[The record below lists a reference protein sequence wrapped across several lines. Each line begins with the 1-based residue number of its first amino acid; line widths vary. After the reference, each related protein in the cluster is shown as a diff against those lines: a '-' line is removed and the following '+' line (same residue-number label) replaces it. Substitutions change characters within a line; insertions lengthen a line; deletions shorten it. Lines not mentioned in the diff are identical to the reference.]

1 MAENKWHKISK
12 VLSLPIPIM
21 NIKRIFGSRKLKK
34 NKKSI
39 MKNSGSFFVGII
51 AAATAGLIIGILIA
65 PDKGERLRKNI
76 KESAG
81 DWTKKLS
88 DLLVEGKEHVKSLAS
103 SLADGI
109 DGLPNEEKDTKV

>member
-1 MAENKWHKISK
+1 
-12 VLSLPIPIM
+12 
-21 NIKRIFGSRKLKK
+21 
-34 NKKSI
+34 